1 MNTPSP
7 AHDLPPHQQARIRA
21 TLVRAASEPRP
32 PRWMAPVF
40 SMATAIVAL
49 GLVMWFV
56 QLGDQ
61 DAHAH
66 LTRS

>member
-1 MNTPSP
+1 
-7 AHDLPPHQQARIRA
+7 
-21 TLVRAASEPRP
+21 
-32 PRWMAPVF
+32 MAPVF